1 MSFYQPRNFKYDLA
15 SGNWTELPRWRPHDY
30 RLSFNL
36 LPLIDNR
43 FILVVSEDRPRLL
56 DTKTD
61 TWITLTQKGHRDL
74 SGVQIG
80 AFTLPLATR
89 AFRTQASEGTTAF
102 DDDDLA
108 GKKADIDDRSE
119 NSSME
124 HYSDAESGDEEFE
137 EALYDDDEQS
147 DWRPPGTA
155 DNGLDGKQA

>member
-1 MSFYQPRNFKYDLA
+1 M
-15 SGNWTELPRWRPHDY
+15 
-30 RLSFNL
+30 

-61 TWITLTQKGHRDL
+61 TWIALTQKGHRDL

-89 AFRTQASEGTTAF
+89 TFRNQGAESSTVF
-102 DDDDLA
+102 DDDGD
-108 GKKADIDDRSE
+108 KVCEKAEVDDRSE

-124 HYSDAESGDEEFE
+124 HYSDAEYGDEEFE
-137 EALYDDDEQS
+137 DAIYDEDEQR
-147 DWRPPGTA
+147 DWRPLGTA
-155 DNGLDGKQA
+155 DNGLEDKSTSAAQAVED

>member
-1 MSFYQPRNFKYDLA
+1 M
-15 SGNWTELPRWRPHDY
+15 
-30 RLSFNL
+30 

-61 TWITLTQKGHRDL
+61 TWIALTQKGHRDL

-89 AFRTQASEGTTAF
+89 AFRNQGAESTTAF
-102 DDDDLA
+102 DDDGDKV
-108 GKKADIDDRSE
+108 GEKVDIDERSE

-124 HYSDAESGDEEFE
+124 HYSDAEYGDEEFE
-137 EALYDDDEQS
+137 DAIYDDDEQS

-155 DNGLDGKQA
+155 ENGLEDKSTSAAQAVEDEDLSEA